1 LSLPDARPNVA
12 SDAAATEGREAATIS
27 AVVDDNGRNT
37 MLRRVVEELDSNS
50 AHYPVTNAVLA
61 ILLAREAGF

>member
-1 LSLPDARPNVA
+1 
-12 SDAAATEGREAATIS
+12 
-27 AVVDDNGRNT
+27 